1 MADDIGKCASRLA
14 LALYNQVM
22 LAAISVIAGLVI
34 ILTGVVSFV
43 MWLRGVARRRK
54 AFRVERQAA
63 EEAEAKRI
71 DQRRRIAKKNHATAV
86 LLQTTRSQRA
96 ALPFD
101 DPWSQ
106 TSATGYAAS
115 YRDDLRRRLVTPA
128 EHARGQR

>member
-71 DQRRRIAKKNHATAV
+71 DQRRRIAKKNHADSRTA
-86 LLQTTRSQRA
+86 
-96 ALPFD
+96 PD
-101 DPWSQ
+101 DTFS
-106 TSATGYAAS
+106 TSCVAV
-115 YRDDLRRRLVTPA
+115 R
-128 EHARGQR
+128 